1 LPPVSVWLWIAA
13 GVVAALALL
22 AVHDLLQR
30 RHALL
35 RAYPLL
41 GRMRFMLEKIGP
53 ELRQYWF
60 SSDKSERPFDRTERN
75 WIYESA
81 KRQPNTFGFGS
92 ESDLERSA
100 NYLVI
105 RHAPFPHPS
114 PSRGKPGAPPN
125 FVLPSAKI
133 LGAHRQRPQAFRP
146 QSAVNVSAMSF
157 GALSAPAVVAL
168 NRGAKLAGCMQN
180 TGEGGLSAYHLNGG
194 ELIFQI
200 GTAYFGCRDKQGHF
214 SLDHLKETI
223 ARGPVRALEVKL
235 SQGAKPGLGGLLPAP
250 KMTKEIAEVRGVPAN
265 KDCVSPPGHTEFKD
279 ADGLLDF
286 VEMLATETG
295 LPVGV
300 KSAVGEQRFWDD
312 LARLMATTDRGVDFV
327 TIDGGEGGT
336 GAAPLV
342 FTDHVSLPFKIG
354 FSRVYGAFVREGLE
368 KQVTFIGSGKL
379 GLPESALFA
388 FALGCDMV
396 NVAREAMLAI
406 GCIQAQI
413 CHTGRCPVG
422 VTTQNKWLQ
431 RAIRPGDKAERLAQ
445 YIIALRGEL
454 YSLAR
459 ACGVAHPSLV
469 TADHL
474 EVLDDH
480 FGGVSVREM
489 FGYEEGWGS
498 ADREE
503 IEGLLDE
510 LGEGV
515 GEEEAEETA
524 AHGVTPFP
532 EVAG

>member
-1 LPPVSVWLWIAA
+1 
-13 GVVAALALL
+13 
-22 AVHDLLQR
+22 
-30 RHALL
+30 
-35 RAYPLL
+35 
-41 GRMRFMLEKIGP
+41 
-53 ELRQYWF
+53 
-60 SSDKSERPFDRTERN
+60 
-75 WIYESA
+75 
-81 KRQPNTFGFGS
+81 
-92 ESDLERSA
+92 
-100 NYLVI
+100 
-105 RHAPFPHPS
+105 
-114 PSRGKPGAPPN
+114 
-125 FVLPSAKI
+125 
-133 LGAHRQRPQAFRP
+133 
-146 QSAVNVSAMSF
+146 
-157 GALSAPAVVAL
+157 
-168 NRGAKLAGCMQN
+168 
-180 TGEGGLSAYHLNGG
+180 
-194 ELIFQI
+194 
-200 GTAYFGCRDKQGHF
+200 
-214 SLDHLKETI
+214 
-223 ARGPVRALEVKL
+223 
-235 SQGAKPGLGGLLPAP
+235 
-250 KMTKEIAEVRGVPAN
+250 
-265 KDCVSPPGHTEFKD
+265 
-279 ADGLLDF
+279 
-286 VEMLATETG
+286 
-295 LPVGV
+295 
-300 KSAVGEQRFWDD
+300 
-312 LARLMATTDRGVDFV
+312 
-327 TIDGGEGGT
+327 
-336 GAAPLV
+336 
-342 FTDHVSLPFKIG
+342 
-354 FSRVYGAFVREGLE
+354 VREGLE

>member
-1 LPPVSVWLWIAA
+1 VSAWLWIAA

-35 RAYPLL
+35 RAYPVL

-60 SSDKSERPFDRTERN
+60 ASDKSERPFDRTQRN
-75 WIYESA
+75 WVYESA

-92 ESDLERSA
+92 ESELERSS

-105 RHAPFPHPS
+105 RHAPFPHPA
-114 PSRGKPGAPPN
+114 PSRGKPGAAPN
-125 FVLPSAKI
+125 FVMPSAKV
-133 LGAHRQRPQAFRP
+133 LGEHRGRTHAFRP

-157 GALSAPAVVAL
+157 GALSANAVRAL
-168 NRGAKLAGCMQN
+168 NSGAKLAGCMQN
-180 TGEGGLSAYHLNGG
+180 TGEGGLSDYHLNGG

-200 GTAYFGCRDKQGHF
+200 GTAYFGCRDEKGGF
-214 SLDHLKETI
+214 SLDKLKETI

-235 SQGAKPGLGGLLPAP
+235 SQGAKPGLGGLLPAA
-250 KMTKEIAEVRGVPAN
+250 KVTKEIASVRGVPAG
-265 KDCVSPPGHTEFKD
+265 KDCVSPPGHTQFRD
-279 ADGLLDF
+279 ADELLDF
-286 VEMLATETG
+286 VEMLAAETG

-300 KSAVGEQRFWDD
+300 KSAVGEQTFWEE
-312 LARLMATTDRGVDFV
+312 LTRLMARGDRGVDFV

-354 FSRVYGAFVREGLE
+354 FSRVYSAFVREGLE
-368 KQVTFIGSGKL
+368 RRVTFIGSGKL

-396 NVAREAMLAI
+396 NVAREAMLSI

-422 VTTQNKWLQ
+422 VTTQNRWLQ
-431 RAIRPGDKAERLAQ
+431 RAIKPGDKADRLAG
-445 YIIALRGEL
+445 YVIALRGEL

-474 EVLDDH
+474 ELLDDH
-480 FGGVSVREM
+480 FSGITVREK
-489 FGYEEGWGS
+489 FGYEEGWGA
-498 ADREE
+498 ADTDE
-503 IEGLLDE
+503 IEGLLEE

-515 GEEEAEETA
+515 AEEESEEAA

-532 EVAG
+532 EAG